1 MVGAEP
7 IPARVL
13 RSFAEAF
20 APTGFRPN
28 AFFPVYGLAEA
39 TVAVTFPR
47 PLAPTRLDRIDRALL
62 GGTGRAVPCPEG
74 PDALEL
80 VGVGRP
86 IPRTALRVVDESGRP
101 VPERTV
107 GEILVRSDTLMEGYY
122 REPEATAAAL
132 AGGWL
137 RTGDLGYVADG
148 DLFITGR
155 KKELIIK
162 GGQNLVPAF
171 LEEIAA
177 AVEGVRPGGVAAVGV
192 RCERRATEL
201 VYLVAETK
209 LPAESHPRLRERLHR
224 RLKDHGTPVDRV
236 LIVPPRT
243 LPKTTSGKLRR
254 RAIAEALEAGPELGR
269 IPLRPLET

>member
-1 MVGAEP
+1 
-7 IPARVL
+7 
-13 RSFAEAF
+13 
-20 APTGFRPN
+20 
-28 AFFPVYGLAEA
+28 
-39 TVAVTFPR
+39 
-47 PLAPTRLDRIDRALL
+47 
-62 GGTGRAVPCPEG
+62 
-74 PDALEL
+74 
-80 VGVGRP
+80 
-86 IPRTALRVVDESGRP
+86 
-101 VPERTV
+101 
-107 GEILVRSDTLMEGYY
+107 MEGYY

-137 RTGDLGYVADG
+137 RMGDLGYVADG

-155 KKELIIK
+155 RKELIIK

-171 LEEIAA
+171 LEEVAA

-192 RCERRATEL
+192 HCARRATEL

-254 RAIAEALEAGPELGR
+254 WAIAEALEAGPEQGR
-269 IPLRPLET
+269 IPLRPQET